1 MILCP
6 LQAFTQPLRL
16 ARWTHRRYRHFNEPA
31 ISWWRI
37 SFSIDYSTDKHRSLT
52 SSKSIL
58 RTYSRD
64 QAHLLAASREVTR
77 EYIHLHRAWHRECIN
92 DRRPDPKL
100 YEVGDRVF
108 ARRSILRYSGQITN
122 AFNGPFLDQKYISD
136 ELSAEFDAFYIN
148 PDTYLWAPAAS
159 VFHTTPDPP
168 APLVFFRH
176 VDIIYS
182 ARQPVTSNAKLQ
194 LYHFNVERKYVCT
207 AFWTHLIKLQHL
219 VSHRVTAPNKFNYIT
234 RAHNSKVTC
243 ESANHAY
250 VHSIEFLQKISRL
263 LVKS

>member
-1 MILCP
+1 M
-6 LQAFTQPLRL
+6 
-16 ARWTHRRYRHFNEPA
+16 
-31 ISWWRI
+31 
-37 SFSIDYSTDKHRSLT
+37 
-52 SSKSIL
+52 
-58 RTYSRD
+58 
-64 QAHLLAASREVTR
+64 TR
-77 EYIHLHRAWHRECIN
+77 EYIQLHRAWHRECIN

-122 AFNGPFLDQKYISD
+122 AFNGPFLDQKYISKHD

-182 ARQPVTSNAKLQ
+182 AWQPVTSNAKMQ
-194 LYHFNVERKYVCT
+194 SMYQFNVELKYLCT
-207 AFWTHLIKLQHL
+207 AFWTHLMELQHL
-219 VSHRVTAPNKFNYIT
+219 VSYRATAPNEFNYIT
-234 RAHNSKVTC
+234 RALNSKVTC
-243 ESANHAY
+243 ESVDPAH
-250 VHSIEFLQKISRL
+250 VHSIESLQK
-263 LVKS
+263 

>member
-1 MILCP
+1 M
-6 LQAFTQPLRL
+6 
-16 ARWTHRRYRHFNEPA
+16 
-31 ISWWRI
+31 
-37 SFSIDYSTDKHRSLT
+37 
-52 SSKSIL
+52 

-64 QAHLLAASREVTR
+64 QAHLLAAFREVAR
-77 EYIHLHRAWHRECIN
+77 EYIQLHRAWHRECIN

-159 VFHTTPDPP
+159 VLDTTPDHP
-168 APLVFFRH
+168 APPVFFRH

-182 ARQPVTSNAKLQ
+182 AWQPVTSNAKLQ
-194 LYHFNVERKYVCT
+194 SILYQFNVELKYLCT
-207 AFWTHLIKLQHL
+207 AFRTHLMILQHL
-219 VSHRVTAPNKFNYIT
+219 VSYRATAPNEFNYIT
-234 RAHNSKVTC
+234 RALDSKVTC
-243 ESANHAY
+243 ESVNPAH
-250 VHSIEFLQKISRL
+250 VHSIESLQK
-263 LVKS
+263 